1 MFSGAGLSV
10 TRTPPSSPC
19 SKKCMQYPPP
29 LPCPPAQPSLIPL
42 SVSPECKIPASPV
55 PLPVEANDLHLSI
68 LPVSLTVQDAAVP
81 SSNSSA
87 LLPPPPPPPP
97 LPPQLRMSPCHGP
110 PPPPP
115 PLPGIFT
122 TPLSG
127 LATLRKP
134 SASRKK
140 AITPGIL
147 WHFLACYAYMST
159 KICN

>member
-10 TRTPPSSPC
+10 TRTPPSSPGL
-19 SKKCMQYPPP
+19 KKCMHYPPP

-42 SVSPECKIPASPV
+42 SLSPECKIPVAPV
-55 PLPVEANDLHLSI
+55 PPPVNASDLHLSSH
-68 LPVSLTVQDAAVP
+68 PVSLTVQDAAVP
-81 SSNSSA
+81 SSNSLA
-87 LLPPPPPPPP
+87 FLPPPPPPPP
-97 LPPQLRMSPCHGP
+97 LPPQPGMPPGHGP

-115 PLPGIFT
+115 PPPGILT

-127 LATLRKP
+127 LTAPRKP

-147 WHFLACYAYMST
+147 CHLLM
-159 KICN
+159 II